1 MQYKLIE
8 NCHMENAVL
17 GKDFNLGAT
26 SSFFHAFILMSQMD
40 LHKFQNLSIVSHHHA
55 NNGALK

>member
-8 NCHMENAVL
+8 NYHMENAVP

-26 SSFFHAFILMSQMD
+26 SSLFHAFTQMT
-40 LHKFQNLSIVSHHHA
+40 NNVERLS
-55 NNGALK
+55 

>member
-8 NCHMENAVL
+8 NYHMENAVP

-26 SSFFHAFILMSQMD
+26 SSLFHAFAQMTNNVER
-40 LHKFQNLSIVSHHHA
+40 LSWLIIVHKFFGNFS
-55 NNGALK
+55 K